1 MLIFQH
7 HTYICNKGVL
17 IHLPLYMNLT
27 LLGEILLILFSVC
40 ALIQLLYLVFQL
52 PAVGF
57 SMDNKGQAVQQPVSV
72 IICARNEL
80 KNLRTFLPSI
90 LEQDYPKYQ
99 VVVVNDCSWD
109 ESAKYLEEMADAYPH
124 LKIVTIKEQEKYP
137 HGKKLALTLGIK
149 GADHELLLM
158 TDADCKPASSTW
170 IKETVSQFTEGK
182 DIVIGYGAYQKENGL
197 LNKWIRFD
205 TVYNALF
212 FLGRAMK
219 GKAYMG
225 VGRNLAYRKS
235 LFFANKGFANHYHIM
250 SGDDDLFVNETATT
264 KNTSVSLSPESFTY
278 SKPKTSWT
286 TWMHQKRRHMST
298 GVYYNGRDQRY
309 LGAWFLSLSG
319 FYIFAIILIILKQ
332 YPEVIVSMFAIRL
345 IIQMIVFGKGMQKLK
360 ENDLIWLTPLFD
372 AFTAFSYPVL
382 SVSSLVIKTKTW
394 K

>member
-1 MLIFQH
+1 MD
-7 HTYICNKGVL
+7 N
-17 IHLPLYMNLT
+17 
-27 LLGEILLILFSVC
+27 LLGEIFLLLFAITAV
-40 ALIQLLYLVFQL
+40 IQLGYLLFQL
-52 PAVGF
+52 PVTGF
-57 SMDNKGQAVQQPVSV
+57 KMLKEEGTAQPPVSI

-80 KNLRTFLPSI
+80 KNLRAFLPSV
-90 LEQDYPKYQ
+90 LEQDYPKFQ

-149 GADHELLLM
+149 GADHDFLLM
-158 TDADCKPASSTW
+158 TDADCKPASAAWLKRMASHF
-170 IKETVSQFTEGK
+170 SEGK
-182 DIVIGYGAYQKENGL
+182 EIVIGYGAYMKEPGL

-212 FLGRAMK
+212 FLGRAIN

-235 LFFANKGFANHYHIM
+235 LFFANKGFARHYHIM
-250 SGDDDLFVNETATT
+250 SGDDDLFVNETATAS
-264 KNTSVSLSPESFTY
+264 NTAVCLEPEAFTL

-286 TWMHQKRRHMST
+286 AWLHQKRRHMST
-298 GVYYNGRDQRY
+298 GVHYKGSDQRY
-309 LGAWFLSLSG
+309 IGAYFLSLSG
-319 FYIFAIILIILKQ
+319 FYILTIILIILKQ
-332 YPEVIVSMFAIRL
+332 YPEVVVSMFTIRL

-360 ENDLIWLTPLFD
+360 ENDLLWFTPVFD

>member
-1 MLIFQH
+1 MAALQSVQVRPDTFV
-7 HTYICNKGVL
+7 TDD
-17 IHLPLYMNLT
+17 MNT
-27 LLGEILLILFSVC
+27 ILGELLLILFGITAV
-40 ALIQLLYLVFQL
+40 IQLIYLLFQL
-52 PAVGF
+52 SVTGF
-57 SMDNKGQAVQQPVSV
+57 KATQNGGASQPPVSV

-80 KNLRTFLPSI
+80 KNLRTFLPSV

-109 ESAKYLEEMADAYPH
+109 ESAAYLEEMADAYPQ

-149 GADHELLLM
+149 GADHEFLLL
-158 TDADCKPASSTW
+158 TDADCKPASPQW
-170 IKETVSQFTEGK
+170 IKEMASHFTDGK
-182 DIVIGYGAYQKENGL
+182 DLIIGYGAYLKEGGL

-212 FLGRAMK
+212 FLGRAIN

-235 LFFANKGFANHYHIM
+235 LFFANKGFASHYHIIT
-250 SGDDDLFVNETATT
+250 GDDDLFVNETATRT
-264 KNTSVSLSPESFTY
+264 NTAVCIEPIAFTH
-278 SKPKTSWT
+278 SKPKATLT
-286 TWMHQKRRHMST
+286 AWMHQKRRHMSA
-298 GVYYNGRDQRY
+298 GVHYKGKDQRY
-309 LGAWFLSLSG
+309 LGTYFMSLTG
-319 FYIFAIILIILKQ
+319 FYVLTIILLILKQ
-332 YPEVIVSMFAIRL
+332 YPEVVVSMFTIRL

-360 ENDLIWLTPLFD
+360 ENDLIWFTPVFD

>member
-1 MLIFQH
+1 MAALQSVQVRPDTFVIDD
-7 HTYICNKGVL
+7 
-17 IHLPLYMNLT
+17 MNT
-27 LLGEILLILFSVC
+27 ILGELLLILFGITAV
-40 ALIQLLYLVFQL
+40 IQLIYLLFQL
-52 PAVGF
+52 SVTGF
-57 SMDNKGQAVQQPVSV
+57 KVTKSGGASQPPVSV

-80 KNLRTFLPSI
+80 KNLRSFLPSV

-109 ESAKYLEEMADAYPH
+109 ESAAYLEEMADAYPH
-124 LKIVTIKEQEKYP
+124 LKVVTIKEQEKYP

-149 GADHELLLM
+149 GADHEFLLL
-158 TDADCKPASSTW
+158 TDADCKPASTQW
-170 IKETVSQFTEGK
+170 IKEMASHFTDGK
-182 DIVIGYGAYQKENGL
+182 DLIIGYGAYLKEGGM

-212 FLGRAMK
+212 FLGRAIN

-235 LFFANKGFANHYHIM
+235 LFFANKGFASHYHIIT
-250 SGDDDLFVNETATT
+250 GDDDLFVNETATRT
-264 KNTSVSLSPESFTY
+264 NTSVCLDPIAFTY
-278 SKPKTSWT
+278 SKPKATLT
-286 TWMHQKRRHMST
+286 AWMHQKRRHMSA
-298 GVYYNGRDQRY
+298 GVHYKGKDQRY
-309 LGAWFLSLSG
+309 LGLYFMSLTG
-319 FYIFAIILIILKQ
+319 FYVLTIILLILKQ
-332 YPEVIVSMFAIRL
+332 YPEVIVSMFTIRL

-360 ENDLIWLTPLFD
+360 ENDLIWFTPVFD